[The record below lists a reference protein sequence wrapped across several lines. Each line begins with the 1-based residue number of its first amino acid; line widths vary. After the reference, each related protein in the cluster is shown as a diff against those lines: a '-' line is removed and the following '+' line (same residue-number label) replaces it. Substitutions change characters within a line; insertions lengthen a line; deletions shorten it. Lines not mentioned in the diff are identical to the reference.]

1 MLGIIILNY
10 NNASATVDCVNS
22 VLEHNTWPAKFILV
36 DNASTDDSVS
46 RLTSYLSESRP
57 DDHAVFAE
65 EDSFRLSELP
75 RFSLVKAGV
84 NGGYARGNNIGLR
97 FAEKDDSLDL
107 VMILN
112 NDILFIDDIIPLL
125 ARFVMDDANAGL
137 VSPLLLK
144 RDGKSLD
151 YNCARKDCDLG
162 DVALYYLF
170 YCRDRKGILS
180 RRANEK
186 RMLYNDRSLL
196 EKDAVPIELPSGS
209 CMLVRK
215 DHFRRAGYFDPET
228 FLYYEENILY
238 HRFRKLG
245 LTNYLL
251 PQLKCIHLGAETTA
265 KAVRDYDYLRKTNRS
280 AYYYVMNYRDLN
292 PFQKVFFFLL
302 YNVYCLVLRVRQ
314 STKRR

>member
-46 RLTSYLSESRP
+46 RLTSYLSESWP

-137 VSPLLLK
+137 VSPLLLQ
-144 RDGKSLD
+144 RAGTSLD
-151 YNCARKDCDLG
+151 YN
-162 DVALYYLF
+162 
-170 YCRDRKGILS
+170 
-180 RRANEK
+180 
-186 RMLYNDRSLL
+186 
-196 EKDAVPIELPSGS
+196 
-209 CMLVRK
+209 
-215 DHFRRAGYFDPET
+215 
-228 FLYYEENILY
+228 
-238 HRFRKLG
+238 
-245 LTNYLL
+245 
-251 PQLKCIHLGAETTA
+251 
-265 KAVRDYDYLRKTNRS
+265 
-280 AYYYVMNYRDLN
+280 
-292 PFQKVFFFLL
+292 
-302 YNVYCLVLRVRQ
+302 
-314 STKRR
+314 

>member
-1 MLGIIILNY
+1 
-10 NNASATVDCVNS
+10 
-22 VLEHNTWPAKFILV
+22 
-36 DNASTDDSVS
+36 
-46 RLTSYLSESRP
+46 
-57 DDHAVFAE
+57 
-65 EDSFRLSELP
+65 
-75 RFSLVKAGV
+75 
-84 NGGYARGNNIGLR
+84 
-97 FAEKDDSLDL
+97 
-107 VMILN
+107 
-112 NDILFIDDIIPLL
+112 
-125 ARFVMDDANAGL
+125 
-137 VSPLLLK
+137 
-144 RDGKSLD
+144 
-151 YNCARKDCDLG
+151 
-162 DVALYYLF
+162 
-170 YCRDRKGILS
+170 
-180 RRANEK
+180 
-186 RMLYNDRSLL
+186 
-196 EKDAVPIELPSGS
+196 
-209 CMLVRK
+209 MLVRK